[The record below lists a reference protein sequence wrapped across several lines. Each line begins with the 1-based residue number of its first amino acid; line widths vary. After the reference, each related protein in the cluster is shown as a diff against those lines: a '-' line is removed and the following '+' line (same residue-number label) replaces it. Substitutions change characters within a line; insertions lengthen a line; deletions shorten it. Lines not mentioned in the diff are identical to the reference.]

1 MVVSD
6 KTDGADI
13 NVSEWHSFLEARTRG
28 LPLTLPSHGRRG
40 QLGDAFRP
48 LIEARAAGARFAL
61 GQLGQ
66 SIDGR
71 IATASGQSH
80 YIINSAALLHLHRLR
95 ALVDAVIVGVG
106 TVLADDPQL
115 TVRRCPGPQPA
126 RVVIDPHGRITT
138 ARRCFAEDGV
148 ERIVIQERHCSR
160 PPGVEIV
167 TLPGGPA
174 GLAPQTILDA
184 LAERGLNIVLVEGGA
199 TTISRML
206 AADCLDRLHVAV
218 APLIIGSGQPG
229 LMLPEIASLAEARRP
244 ATTCHP
250 LPGGDLLL
258 DCDLRRDMA
267 RS

>member
-13 NVSEWHSFLEARTRG
+13 NARWWRSFLDARARG
-28 LPLTLPSHGRRG
+28 LPLTLPTHGGGG
-40 QLGDAFRP
+40 QPGDVFRP
-48 LIEARAAGARFAL
+48 LIEARAAGARFVV

-71 IATASGQSH
+71 IATASGHSH
-80 YIINSAALLHLHRLR
+80 YINNSAALVHLHRLR

-126 RVVIDPHGRITT
+126 RVVIDPNGRTT
-138 ARRCFAEDGV
+138 MARRCFAEDGV
-148 ERIVIQERHCSR
+148 PRIVIQADQRAR
-160 PPGVEIV
+160 PPGVEVV
-167 TLPGGPA
+167 TLPNGPS
-174 GLAPQTILDA
+174 GMAPQAMLDV
-184 LAERGLNIVLVEGGA
+184 LAERGLKIVLVEGGG

-206 AADCLDRLHVAV
+206 AASCLDRLHVAV
-218 APLIIGSGQPG
+218 APLIIGSGRPG
-229 LMLPEIASLAEARRP
+229 IVLPEIASLNEARRP
-244 ATTCHP
+244 ATTSYR

-258 DCDLRRDMA
+258 DCDLRRDIA